1 MKKAFS
7 FPVFFCVFMVI
18 LPLII
23 SCAGTGTR
31 KGTSTIEA
39 EVSPVWGLLK
49 KGDDSARNFFQ
60 GEIDINAVDPDGKT
74 PLFYAVEK
82 KDVDLVS
89 FFLSHGANPN
99 VINNE
104 GQTPLGLC
112 IKNNDSKTA
121 KILAENGA
129 DIHKTIPSAEN
140 ASAVI
145 ITLETNPIIFTAIL
159 NPTTIN
165 STDTT
170 GKTILHKATILGN
183 MKAVTEIL
191 TVTTSST
198 ALINKKDND
207 GKNAVDYALERADSR
222 THIAIAEQL
231 ILAGG
236 YCDNP
241 VFTYFGPAVRSANYN
256 IRRNEGLAP
265 IHYAVM
271 DNHTGLVIFLL
282 EKKIDL
288 NIKTT
293 SGATALHEAVRIGN
307 IDIISMLVNSGADV
321 NATDA
326 GENTPLHVGI
336 PPNSY
341 LNVVA
346 LLVSRGADVNLRDEH
361 GDTPLHIAVMLNRSP
376 ESVKLL
382 LASGGDIYIRNI
394 NGKTPLYIAVQE
406 RRVHLIPLLIEY
418 GSEIFAFDNNGVT
431 PFDIST
437 KANDGTYN
445 LLITKDTV
453 NQRDSSGNTM
463 LHSAVINS
471 AKPEQIGRILDH
483 RALVDSRNRGG
494 DTALH
499 IAVRTNQKEIGEYL
513 IVRGANIFSLNSTG
527 ESPLSLALKTDNM
540 REWIINSTTITL
552 RDGLGNNMLH
562 YAAEWGL
569 NNAISIIIKSG
580 IPVDTQNAT
589 GQTPLFLAT
598 KCNSPSTLKIF
609 IDNNANLSIRDSQ
622 GNTALHAAVRWNAIN
637 SISFLISSG
646 MDINANSLNGN
657 TPLHDA
663 IILNQPEI
671 ESLLIKQGANLE
683 CRNIDGNTPLM
694 EAIRCGSLSSTERL
708 AANGADTSCR
718 NTRGD
723 TPLHIAVAMERLDIV
738 NVLLKTGVSIHAR
751 NTRNITPFQ
760 TALSLSPKMV
770 SALLDNNRIFIPDD
784 YGNSVLHI
792 ALLERTS
799 DEIVKAII
807 KQGAKIN
814 AIDNNGKT
822 PLRLA
827 LDLEL
832 WQAVKIIAD
841 SGADPFFVAADNKSP
856 VDVAFAKGEIGMK
869 AVFSGKAIS
878 AKDSSGNT
886 ILHYAARLG
895 GPDMISILL
904 ELGANRSIK
913 NIASESPNDIAVRW
927 NRRDNSELLK

>member
-1 MKKAFS
+1 
-7 FPVFFCVFMVI
+7 MVI
-18 LPLII
+18 LPLAI
-23 SCAGTGTR
+23 SCLTAR
-31 KGTSTIEA
+31 KSAPEGET
-39 EVSPVWGLLK
+39 SPVWGLLK
-49 KGDDSARNFFQ
+49 KGDDSAKSFFQ
-60 GEIDINAVDPDGKT
+60 GEVDVNAVDSDGRS
-74 PLFYAVEK
+74 PIFYAVEK
-82 KDVDLVS
+82 KDSELVI

-99 VINNE
+99 VVDSE

-112 IKNNDSKTA
+112 FKNNDPKTA
-121 KILAENGA
+121 GVLAANGA
-129 DIHKTIPSAEN
+129 DIHKSIPLSDN
-140 ASAVI
+140 ATPAVLA
-145 ITLETNPIIFTAIL
+145 LETNPAIFTAIL

-165 STDTT
+165 STDSD
-170 GKTILHKATILGN
+170 GKTILHKAVIVGN
-183 MKAVTEIL
+183 MNAVTEL
-191 TVTTSST
+191 LSASTSST
-198 ALINKKDND
+198 VLINKKDND

-241 VFTYFGPAVRSANYN
+241 VFAYFGPAVRSANYN

-271 DNHTGLVIFLL
+271 DNHAGLVIFLL
-282 EKKIDL
+282 EKNIDL

-321 NATDA
+321 NAMDA
-326 GENTPLHVGI
+326 GGNTPLHVGI
-336 PPNSY
+336 PPDAY
-341 LNVVA
+341 LNVLA

-376 ESVKLL
+376 ESIKLL
-382 LASGGDIYIRNI
+382 LNSGGDVYIRNI

-406 RRVHLIPLLIEY
+406 RRTLIIPLLIEF

-431 PFDIST
+431 PFDISA

-445 LLITKDTV
+445 LLITKETV

-463 LHSAVINS
+463 LHSAVINR
-471 AKPEQIGRILDH
+471 AKSEQIGRILDQ
-483 RALVDSRNRGG
+483 RALVDSRNKDG

-499 IAVRTNQKEIGEYL
+499 IAVRTNQREIGEYL
-513 IVRGANIFSLNSTG
+513 IVRGANVFSLNSAG
-527 ESPLSLALKTDNM
+527 DSPLSLALKTDNI
-540 REWIINSTTITL
+540 REWIINSTTITAK
-552 RDGLGNNMLH
+552 DGLGNNMLH
-562 YAAEWGL
+562 YASEWGL
-569 NNAISIIIKSG
+569 NNAITIIIRSG
-580 IPVDTQNAT
+580 ISVDTQNAT

-598 KCNSPSTLKIF
+598 KCDSPSTLKIF
-609 IDNNANLSIRDSQ
+609 IDNNANLNIRDSQ
-622 GNTALHAAVRWNAIN
+622 GNSALHAAVRWNANN

-663 IILNQPEI
+663 IILNLPEI
-671 ESLLIKQGANLE
+671 VSLLITQGANLE

-694 EAIRCGSLSSTERL
+694 EAIRCGVITSVEKLVT
-708 AANGADTSCR
+708 NGADTTCR

-723 TPLHIAVAMERLDIV
+723 TPLHIAVAMERIDIA

-751 NTRNITPFQ
+751 NTRNITPYQ
-760 TALSLSPKMV
+760 TALSISPKMV
-770 SALLDNNRIFIPDD
+770 STLLENNRIFIPDD

-799 DEIVKAII
+799 DEIIKAII
-807 KQGAKIN
+807 NQGARIN

-841 SGADPFFVAADNKSP
+841 SGADPFFVAADNRSP
-856 VDVAFAKGEIGMK
+856 AEIAFSKGEIAIR

-878 AKDSSGNT
+878 DKDSSGNT

-895 GPDMISILL
+895 GPEIISLLL
-904 ELGANRSIK
+904 ELGANRTIK
-913 NIASESPNDIAVRW
+913 NISSESPNDIALRW
-927 NRRDNSELLK
+927 NRRDNSELLR

>member
-1 MKKAFS
+1 MKKAFFS
-7 FPVFFCVFMVI
+7 PIFICVFTVI
-18 LPLII
+18 LILTI
-23 SCAGTGTR
+23 SCAGIETR
-31 KGTSTIEA
+31 KSTPEDEI
-39 EVSPVWGLLK
+39 SPVWGLLK
-49 KGDDSARNFFQ
+49 KGDDNAKSFFQ
-60 GEIDINAVDPDGKT
+60 GEIDVNAVDPDGRT

-82 KDVDLVS
+82 KDSDLVS

-99 VINNE
+99 VVDNN

-112 IKNNDSKTA
+112 IKNNDPKIT
-121 KILAENGA
+121 KILASNGA
-129 DIHKTIPSAEN
+129 NIHKPIPFAEN
-140 ASAVI
+140 ASAAI
-145 ITLETNPIIFTAIL
+145 LALEKNPTIFTAIL
-159 NPTTIN
+159 NPATIN
-165 STDTT
+165 STDST
-170 GKTILHKATILGN
+170 GKTILHKATIIGN

-191 TVTTSST
+191 TVASFST

-207 GKNAVDYALERADSR
+207 DKNAVDYSLERADSR

-326 GENTPLHVGI
+326 GGNTPLHVGI
-336 PPNSY
+336 PPNAY
-341 LNVVA
+341 LNVLT
-346 LLVSRGADVNLRDEH
+346 LLASRGADVNLRDEH
-361 GDTPLHIAVMLNRSP
+361 GDTPLHIAVILNRSP
-376 ESVKLL
+376 ESIKLL
-382 LASGGDIYIRNI
+382 LNSGGDVHIRNI
-394 NGKTPLYIAVQE
+394 NGQTPLYIAVQE
-406 RRVHLIPLLIEY
+406 RRTSIIPLLVDF
-418 GSEIFAFDNNGVT
+418 GSEIFAFDNNGIT

-437 KANDGTYN
+437 KANDGTYK

-471 AKPEQIGRILDH
+471 AKSEQIGYILDQ
-483 RALVDSRNRGG
+483 RALVDSRNRDG

-513 IVRGANIFSLNSTG
+513 IVRGANIFSLNSIG
-527 ESPLSLALKTDNM
+527 DSPLSLALKTEII
-540 REWIINSTTITL
+540 REWIINPTTIASK
-552 RDGLGNNMLH
+552 DGLGNNMLH

-569 NNAISIIIKSG
+569 NNAISLIIKSG
-580 IPVDTQNAT
+580 ISVDTQNAT
-589 GQTPLFLAT
+589 GQTPLFMAT
-598 KCNSPSTLKIF
+598 KSNSSSTLRIF
-609 IDNNANLSIRDSQ
+609 LDNNANLNIRDNQ
-622 GNTALHAAVRWNAIN
+622 GNTVLHEAVRWNAIN
-637 SISFLISSG
+637 SISFLILSG

-663 IILNQPEI
+663 IILNLPEI
-671 ESLLIKQGANLE
+671 VLLLINEDANLE

-694 EAIRCGSLSSTERL
+694 EAIRCGFTSSIEKL
-708 AANGADTSCR
+708 ALNGADTSCR
-718 NTRGD
+718 NTKGD
-723 TPLHIAVAMERLDIV
+723 TPLHIAVSIARIDIV
-738 NVLLKTGVSIHAR
+738 NILLKTGVSIHAR
-751 NTRNITPFQ
+751 NTKNITPFR
-760 TALSLSPKMV
+760 TSLSISPSMV
-770 SALLDNNRIFIPDD
+770 STLLDNNRIYIPDD

-792 ALLERTS
+792 ALLEKSS
-799 DEIVKAII
+799 DEIIKAVIR
-807 KQGAKIN
+807 QGARIN

-827 LDLEL
+827 IDLEL

-856 VDVAFAKGEIGMK
+856 AEIAFAKGEMGIR

-895 GPDMISILL
+895 GPDIISILL
-904 ELGANRSIK
+904 DLGANRSIK
-913 NIASESPNDIAVRW
+913 NISSESPNDIAVRW
-927 NRRDNSELLK
+927 NRRDNSELLR

>member
-7 FPVFFCVFMVI
+7 FPVFLCVLTVI
-18 LPLII
+18 FTLAV
-23 SCAGTGTR
+23 SCSSTGGSR
-31 KGTSTIEA
+31 KKSTSEE
-39 EVSPVWGLLK
+39 EVSPVWGMLK
-49 KGDDSARNFFQ
+49 KGDENARSFFQ
-60 GEIDINAVDPDGKT
+60 GEVDINAVDPDGRS
-74 PLFYAVEK
+74 PIFYAIEK
-82 KDVDLVS
+82 KDIDLVN
-89 FFLSHGANPN
+89 FFLSLGANPN
-99 VINNE
+99 VVDNE

-112 IKNNDSKTA
+112 IKNNDPKIA
-121 KILAENGA
+121 EILAANGA
-129 DIHKTIPSAEN
+129 DIHKPIPFAEN
-140 ASAVI
+140 STPAI
-145 ITLETNPIIFTAIL
+145 IALETNPAIFKAIL

-165 STDTT
+165 STDSS
-170 GKTILHKATILGN
+170 GKTILHKAVITGN
-183 MKAVTEIL
+183 MNAVTEIL
-191 TVTTSST
+191 TVASSSS

-265 IHYAVM
+265 IHYAIM
-271 DNHTGLVIFLL
+271 DNLTGLVIFLL
-282 EKKIDL
+282 EKNIDL
-288 NIKTT
+288 NIKTL

-307 IDIISMLVNSGADV
+307 LDIISMLVNSGADV
-321 NATDA
+321 NASDA
-326 GENTPLHVGI
+326 GGNTPLHVGI
-336 PPNSY
+336 PPEAY
-341 LNVVA
+341 LNVLA

-361 GDTPLHIAVMLNRSP
+361 GDTPLHIAVILNRSP

-382 LASGGDIYIRNI
+382 LNSNADVHIRNI

-406 RRVHLIPLLIEY
+406 RRIPLIPLLIES

-431 PFDIST
+431 PFDISA

-463 LHSAVINS
+463 LHSAVLNR
-471 AKPEQIGRILDH
+471 AKPEQIGRILDQ
-483 RALVDSRNRGG
+483 RALVDSRNRDG

-499 IAVRTNQKEIGEYL
+499 LAVRTNQREIGEYL
-513 IVRGANIFSLNSTG
+513 ISRGANIFSLNSLG
-527 ESPLSLALKTDNM
+527 DSPLSLALKTDNM
-540 REWIINSTTITL
+540 REWIINPTTITL
-552 RDGLGNNMLH
+552 KDGLGNNMLH

-569 NNAISIIIKSG
+569 NNAISLIIRSG

-589 GQTPLFLAT
+589 GQTPIFMAT
-598 KCNSPSTLKIF
+598 KCDSPSTLKIF
-609 IDNNANLSIRDSQ
+609 IDNNANLNIRDNQ
-622 GNTALHAAVRWNAIN
+622 GNSVLHEAVRWNAIN

-663 IILNQPEI
+663 VILNLPEI
-671 ESLLIKQGANLE
+671 AALLIRNGASLE
-683 CRNIDGNTPLM
+683 TRNIDGNTPLM
-694 EAIRCGSLSSTERL
+694 EAIRCGLTSSVDKL
-708 AANGADTSCR
+708 ASSGADTSCR

-723 TPLHIAVAMERLDIV
+723 TPLHIAVAMERIDIV
-738 NVLLKTGVSIHAR
+738 NILLKTGVSIHAR

-760 TALSLSPKMV
+760 TALSLSPRMV
-770 SALLDNNRIFIPDD
+770 STLLENNRILIPDD

-799 DEIVKAII
+799 DDIIKAII
-807 KQGAKIN
+807 SQGARLN

-822 PLRLA
+822 TLRLA

-832 WQAVKIIAD
+832 WQAVKILAD
-841 SGADPFFVAADNKSP
+841 SGADPFFVAVDNKAP
-856 VDVAFAKGEIGMK
+856 ADIAFSKGEMGIRS
-869 AVFSGKAIS
+869 VFSGKAIS

-895 GPDMISILL
+895 GPDIISILL
-904 ELGANRSIK
+904 ELGANRSIR
-913 NIASESPNDIAVRW
+913 NIASESPNDIALRW
-927 NRRDNSELLK
+927 NRRDNAELLR